1 MALIFK
7 FQRSKSMFARV
18 LLSSILIFS
27 IFLFSGCAGTSTEQA
42 KDEAAKAQTAAEQT
56 PQNPCEAVIGEAVA
70 EARSTMRVATKS
82 CQEKNVEAT
91 PVWSLNYKG
100 AVHVR
105 VFDKNGTKIEDTIV
119 NP

>member
-1 MALIFK
+1 
-7 FQRSKSMFARV
+7 MFARV

-27 IFLFSGCAGTSTEQA
+27 IFLFTGCAGKSNDQQKETAET
-42 KDEAAKAQTAAEQT
+42 AASMAAEQT
-56 PQNPCEAVIGEAVA
+56 PQDPCEAIINEAVSD
-70 EARSTMRVATKS
+70 ARATMRIVTKS
-82 CQEKNVEAT
+82 CQDNRIEAT

-105 VFDKNGTKIEDTIV
+105 VFDKNNVQIKETYV

>member
-1 MALIFK
+1 
-7 FQRSKSMFARV
+7 MFARV

-27 IFLFSGCAGTSTEQA
+27 IFLFTGCAGKSNDQQ
-42 KDEAAKAQTAAEQT
+42 KEAVDSASVAADQTTQS
-56 PQNPCEAVIGEAVA
+56 PCETIINEAVA
-70 EARSTMRVATKS
+70 EARATMRIVMKS
-82 CQEKNVEAT
+82 CQDNTIEAT

-105 VFDKNGTKIEDTIV
+105 VLDKNGTQIKDTYV

>member
-1 MALIFK
+1 MC
-7 FQRSKSMFARV
+7 ARV

-27 IFLFSGCAGTSTEQA
+27 IFLFAGCAGKSNDQQ
-42 KDEAAKAQTAAEQT
+42 KEAADAAAVAAEQT
-56 PQNPCEAVIGEAVA
+56 PQSPCEVIINEAAA
-70 EARSTMRVATKS
+70 EARETMRIVIKS
-82 CQEKNVEAT
+82 CQDNNIEAT

-105 VFDKNGTKIEDTIV
+105 VFDKNGVQIEETYV